1 MKKLTFV
8 PLLGLALVLPNFAS
22 AQLLVF
28 KGASSDAYLG
38 EGHTWRIASKMI
50 IVVDYGTGNF
60 GRIDYT
66 TFNGS
71 KHFNTATYTNAHL
84 VHLSG
89 PNAKP
94 YTAVTHI
101 PFNCEGISTNSES
114 VYFEGA
120 DANLSVNPGITVS
133 FPKSLAASGRSL
145 FHSQSSGEPVFSQGA
160 LIGVFNSTE
169 TMARNQA
176 GDTLDSAMAGYIAY
190 VQSLGY
196 TQ

>member
-8 PLLGLALVLPNFAS
+8 PLLGLALMLPNFAS

-94 YTAVTHI
+94 CTAVTHI

>member
-1 MKKLTFV
+1 MKKFT
-8 PLLGLALVLPNFAS
+8 LALLAVIGLLTPNWAS

-28 KGASSDAYLG
+28 KGASSDSYLG

-50 IVVDYGTGNF
+50 IVVDYSTGNF

-71 KHFNTATYTNAHL
+71 KHYNTATYTNAHL

-94 YTAVTHI
+94 YTAVTRI
-101 PFNCEGISTNSES
+101 PLNCEGISTNSES

-120 DANLSVNPGITVS
+120 DVNLTINPGVTVS
-133 FPKSLAASGRSL
+133 FPKSLSAGGRSL
-145 FHSQSSGEPVFSQGA
+145 FHSQPSGTPVFSQGA
-160 LIGVFNSTE
+160 LLGVFNSSE

-176 GDTLDSAMAGYIAY
+176 GDTLESAMAGYIAY

-196 TQ
+196 SQ

>member
-8 PLLGLALVLPNFAS
+8 LLSAVGLLRPNFAS

-28 KGASSDAYLG
+28 KGTSSDSYLG
-38 EGHTWRIASKMI
+38 EGHTWRVASKMI

-71 KHFNTATYTNAHL
+71 KHYNTATYTNSHL
-84 VHLSG
+84 IHFSG

-94 YTAVTHI
+94 YTAVTRI
-101 PFNCEGISTNSES
+101 PFNCEGVSTNSES

-133 FPKSLAASGRSL
+133 FPKSLTASGRSL
-145 FHSQSSGEPVFSQGA
+145 LHAQPSGSPVLSQGA
-160 LIGVFNSTE
+160 LLGAFNSSE

-176 GDTLDSAMAGYIAY
+176 GDTLDSAIAGYIAY
-190 VQSLGY
+190 VQGLGY
-196 TQ
+196 SQ

>member
-1 MKKLTFV
+1 MKKL
-8 PLLGLALVLPNFAS
+8 LLLSVAVLLLPCFAS

-28 KGASSDAYLG
+28 KGASSDSYLG
-38 EGHTWRIASKMI
+38 EGHTWRIVSKMI

-71 KHFNTATYTNAHL
+71 KHYNTATYTNAHL
-84 VHLSG
+84 VHFSG

-94 YTAVTHI
+94 YTAVTRI
-101 PFNCEGISTNSES
+101 PPNCEGISTNSES

-133 FPKSLAASGRSL
+133 FPKTLSASGRSL
-145 FHSQSSGEPVFSQGA
+145 LHAQPSGSPVLSQGA
-160 LIGVFNSTE
+160 LLGVFNSTE

-176 GDTLDSAMAGYIAY
+176 GDTLDDAIAGYIAY

-196 TQ
+196 SQ